1 MKKIVRALSALAVF
15 LTFVP
20 APSAFAATCTTSN
33 CPSDFVGPPAPDAPK
48 DKSGGSFV
56 YVTEKIPGANCS
68 DANRGT
74 TQTTR
79 LYKCTVGK
87 GFDTVVGVLGS
98 LIKYATY
105 LTGLIGVLMIVLSG
119 IQYSLSGGGEDA
131 KKAKGRI
138 IQLVTGLVLLFL
150 V

>member
-1 MKKIVRALSALAVF
+1 M
-15 LTFVP
+15 
-20 APSAFAATCTTSN
+20 
-33 CPSDFVGPPAPDAPK
+33 
-48 DKSGGSFV
+48 
-56 YVTEKIPGANCS
+56 YVTEAIPGAKCS
-68 DANRGT
+68 QVMDRGN

-79 LYKCTVGK
+79 LYKCPVGK

-150 V
+150 TGLVLNTVAPWVYN

>member
-1 MKKIVRALSALAVF
+1 M
-15 LTFVP
+15 
-20 APSAFAATCTTSN
+20 
-33 CPSDFVGPPAPDAPK
+33 
-48 DKSGGSFV
+48 
-56 YVTEKIPGANCS
+56 YVTEKIPGANCT
-68 DANRGT
+68 DAGRGS

-138 IQLVTGLVLLFL
+138 MQLVTGLVLLFL
-150 V
+150 TGLILNTVAPWVYN